1 MIGVGVFSW
10 EKGEDGRLNTTAQV
24 LQRMKRELW
33 GWSWL
38 KLGLLLFSILIFF
51 TSSFL
56 YLTSPGLK
64 IREFLAGTVITT
76 QHRDWAWIFVGTEK
90 RDLMVRQVHSN
101 IEQSAS
107 EKINLGMIK
116 HRQNRSVDELI
127 KVEDISDKFWK
138 GKLMYVYDPTSVKVI
153 APEKQGEG
161 ERISSMVERTGAV
174 AGINGGGFV
183 DPDGL
188 GNGFLPIGLI
198 MSDFKP
204 LWTDADAD
212 TQQFMIGF
220 TENGTLIVG
229 KYSLNELRDL
239 KVKEAVSFYAPRL
252 IANGIPQITT
262 GDGGWGRAPRTA
274 VGQMEDGT
282 LIMVV
287 IDGRQ
292 AHSVGA
298 TLKEVQDLLLA
309 RGVVNAGLLDGGA
322 SSELVLKD
330 GGLVTKPS
338 SRWGERRLP
347 SGLLVYDN
355 PDEVIIKSPWEGL
368 TNIDPGGR
376 HDHPEY
382 LRDLQSGKLKEEPPA
397 NTRVQDPIVPNSQT
411 EKPASGNTGSGTN
424 GAGGGTQKP
433 GTSTTAPPGGKP
445 AGSTAPSSG
454 TNPGATGGGAP
465 AAGGTAAPPS
475 NGTTTNTGAAGSTGN
490 TGNAGAPGSA
500 PVVNPSPT
508 PAPANPGPAAQPSGT
523 AAPSPTGQGGA
534 AAGSTAGSPTSTG
547 SGNTTTSVTGAANP
561 TSTPPAPAPT
571 PAPQTQ
577 VPVPSNTS
585 ALPAG
590 NTPSPAPGQAAGN

>member
-1 MIGVGVFSW
+1 MIVGGALSRD
-10 EKGEDGRLNTTAQV
+10 KGEDSSLNTTTQM
-24 LQRMKRELW
+24 LQRMKREIW
-33 GWSWL
+33 SWSWL
-38 KLGLLLFSILIFF
+38 KIGLLLFSILIFC

-90 RDLMVRQVHSN
+90 RDLMVKQVHSN
-101 IEQSAS
+101 IEESAS
-107 EKINLGMIK
+107 ERINLGLIQ
-116 HRQNRSVDELI
+116 HRKNRSVEELI

-138 GKLMYVYDPTSVKVI
+138 GKLMYVYDPTSVKVVVP
-153 APEKQGEG
+153 AKQGEG

-198 MSDFKP
+198 MSDYKP
-204 LWTDADAD
+204 LWTDADND

-220 TENGTLIVG
+220 TEDGTLIVG

-239 KVKEAVSFYAPRL
+239 RVKEAVSFYAPRL

-274 VGQMEDGT
+274 VGQMADGT

-347 SGLLVYDN
+347 SGILVYDN
-355 PDEVIIKSPWEGL
+355 PEEVLVTSPWEGL

-376 HDHPEY
+376 HDHPDY
-382 LRDLQSGKLKEEPPA
+382 LKDLQSGKLKDEPPA
-397 NTRVQDPIVPNSQT
+397 NTRVQDPVVPKSQT
-411 EKPASGNTGSGTN
+411 EKPSNTG
-424 GAGGGTQKP
+424 
-433 GTSTTAPPGGKP
+433 
-445 AGSTAPSSG
+445 
-454 TNPGATGGGAP
+454 
-465 AAGGTAAPPS
+465 
-475 NGTTTNTGAAGSTGN
+475 GAAGSTGGTAKPNTSTTAPQGTKPAGTTSPAGNNNTSNGSGSPATGDAPTQPTNNGAIGN
-490 TGNAGAPGSA
+490 TGTPGGSGLPTPTSTSTPAPTATPNPGAAPAVPEPVAPAPGTATPAPSGQGGAVGGTNPAGRPSSA
-500 PVVNPSPT
+500 GTGQQAPSGASPAAPTSVPAAT
-508 PAPANPGPAAQPSGT
+508 PAPAQTPKPQ
-523 AAPSPTGQGGA
+523 APVSPVNQTPVT
-534 AAGSTAGSPTSTG
+534 GSTPTT
-547 SGNTTTSVTGAANP
+547 
-561 TSTPPAPAPT
+561 
-571 PAPQTQ
+571 
-577 VPVPSNTS
+577 
-585 ALPAG
+585 
-590 NTPSPAPGQAAGN
+590 